1 VIDDFKQKR
10 TNMKK
15 YFFFIVVGA
24 FFVTQLLVAQEVPKE
39 LENIISPEI
48 HADQTVT
55 FRFFAPKADSVQL
68 TADFLPPV
76 KVMSRFGIVDGPGTV
91 NLMKDKNGLWTY
103 TSKPLD
109 SELYSYTFVVDGIK
123 TNDPNSPYAL
133 RNSASLTNV
142 FIIGNGRGDFYLTK
156 DVAHGTLT
164 HGWYLSAGLKMNRRV
179 TVYTPA
185 GYEQSTEKYPVLYL
199 LHGAGGDEDS
209 WSAHGRAIQIL
220 DNLIAQGKAKPMIVV
235 MPNGNVVQDAGYGF
249 GRDGFY
255 KPQFLLP
262 RSMNGEYEANF
273 MDIVNYVEK
282 TYRVKATKEN
292 RAIAGLSMGGFHTMH
307 ISRFYPNTFDY
318 VGLFSAALVPREDAT
333 GKVYRN
339 LDETLKVQKDN
350 GFKLYYIAIGK
361 DDFLYQANV
370 DFRKKLDG
378 MGLKY
383 EYLETGE
390 GHIWKLWRIYLADFA
405 PKLFR

>member
-1 VIDDFKQKR
+1 MRKQL
-10 TNMKK
+10 
-15 YFFFIVVGA
+15 A
-24 FFVTQLLVAQEVPKE
+24 FFVLLLLFSFQAAVAQEVPKE

-48 HADQTVT
+48 NPDQTVT
-55 FRFFAPKADSVQL
+55 FRFFAPKADSVQI
-68 TADFLPPV
+68 TSDFLPPV
-76 KVMSRFGIVDGPGTV
+76 KVMSRFGLVDGPGTAYLV
-91 NLMKDKNGLWTY
+91 KDKNGLWTL
-103 TSKPLD
+103 TSKPLE
-109 SELYSYTFVVDGIK
+109 SELYSYSFIVDGIK
-123 TNDPNSPYAL
+123 TTDPNSPYAL

-142 FIIGNGRGDFYLTK
+142 FIVGNGRGDLYKTN
-156 DVAHGTLT
+156 DVPHGSVT
-164 HGWYLSAGLKMNRRV
+164 HGWYPSPGLKMNRRL

-185 GYEQSTEKYPVLYL
+185 GYEQSNEKYPVLYL

-235 MPNGNVVQDAGYGF
+235 MPNGNVVQDGGYGY

-262 RSMNGEYEANF
+262 RSMNGEYEAHF
-273 MDIVNYVEK
+273 PDIVNYVEK
-282 TYRVKATKEN
+282 SYRVKTDKEN

-307 ISRFYPNTFDY
+307 ISRYYPNTFDY
-318 VGLFSAALVPREDAT
+318 VGLFSAALMPREDAT
-333 GKVYRN
+333 GKVYSN
-339 LDETLKVQKDN
+339 LDATLKTQKEN

-370 DFRKKLDG
+370 DFRKKLEG
-378 MGLKY
+378 LGLKY